1 MEDEKDTFFKRMK
14 RGFAILLLKARTTAT
29 EIRDSQIK
37 KEVPKT
43 ETKQESKP
51 IENIGL
57 SGTDMS
63 YAPKELGL

>member
-1 MEDEKDTFFKRMK
+1 MVDEKDTFFKRMK
-14 RGFAILLLKARTTAT
+14 RGFGVLLFKVRTIAT
-29 EIRDSQIK
+29 KMNDGQ

-63 YAPKELGL
+63 YAPEGLGL